1 MGRREAREATVRLL
15 YGLEFHK
22 EDVPY
27 QLETY
32 LAGDADILPA
42 LRKADVQFVIE
53 ITQGVVQHLDE
64 IDEKIRQYSKDWAFH
79 RIPCIDIA
87 ILRLAIYE
95 LFYRKDIPVNV
106 SINEAVDLAKRYGH
120 DESGT
125 FINGIL
131 GNIYRD
137 AQVAGTIVKEEH

>member
-15 YGLEFHK
+15 YGLEYHK
-22 EDVPY
+22 DDVPY

-42 LRKADVQFVIE
+42 LRKADAEYVTAIS
-53 ITQGVVQHLDE
+53 QGVMDHLEE
-64 IDEKIRQYSKDWAFH
+64 IDEKIRQYSKEWAFN
-79 RIPCIDIA
+79 RIPGIDVA
-87 ILRLAIYE
+87 ILRLCIYE
-95 LFYRKDIPVNV
+95 MFYRKDIPVNV

-120 DESGT
+120 EESGT
-125 FINGIL
+125 FVNGIL

-137 AQVAGTIVKEEH
+137 AEKAGTIVKEER

>member
-15 YGLEFHK
+15 YGLEYHK
-22 EDVPY
+22 DDVPY

-32 LAGDADILPA
+32 LAGDADILPV
-42 LRKADVQFVIE
+42 LRKADEEYVTAIS
-53 ITQGVVQHLDE
+53 QGVMEHLTE
-64 IDEKIRQYSKDWAFH
+64 IDEKIGQYSKEWSFN
-79 RIPCIDIA
+79 RIPGIDVA
-87 ILRLAIYE
+87 ILRLCIYE
-95 LFYRKDIPVNV
+95 MFYRKDIPVNV

-137 AQVAGTIVKEEH
+137 AQKAGTIVKEER

>member
-15 YGLEFHK
+15 YGLEYHK
-22 EDVPY
+22 DDVPY

-32 LAGDADILPA
+32 LAGDADILPV
-42 LRKADVQFVIE
+42 LRKADEAYVTDISK
-53 ITQGVVQHLDE
+53 GVMEHLAE
-64 IDEKIRQYSKDWAFH
+64 IDEKISQYSKEWSFN
-79 RIPCIDIA
+79 RIPGIDVA
-87 ILRLAIYE
+87 ILRLCIYE
-95 LFYRKDIPVNV
+95 MFYRKDIPVNV

-137 AQVAGTIVKEEH
+137 AQKAGTIVKEER

>member
-15 YGLEFHK
+15 YGLEYHK
-22 EDVPY
+22 DDVNN
-27 QLETY
+27 QVETY
-32 LAGDADILPA
+32 LEGDPDILPA
-42 LRKADVQFVIE
+42 LRKADEKYVVDISK
-53 ITQGVVQHLDE
+53 GVMEHLEE
-64 IDEKIRQYSKDWAFH
+64 IDGKIQQYSKDWSFK
-79 RIPCIDIA
+79 RIPGIDVA
-87 ILRLAIYE
+87 ILRLCIYE

-125 FINGIL
+125 FVNGIL

-137 AQVAGTIVKEEH
+137 AQKEGTIVKEER